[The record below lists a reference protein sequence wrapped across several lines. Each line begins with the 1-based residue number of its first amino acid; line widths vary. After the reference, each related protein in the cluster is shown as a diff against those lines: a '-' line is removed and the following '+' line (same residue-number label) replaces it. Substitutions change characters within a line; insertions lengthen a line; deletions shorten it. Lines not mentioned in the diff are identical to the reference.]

1 MRKALS
7 ALATRRILNSRTNF
21 AQAYCSM
28 VGAETQLELLPSMR
42 FGKLYSTMAD
52 GKKIFLSTEGQ
63 LLCEHGELASTIS
76 FWTSMEKRAKIDG
89 TEPPPRGGFQ
99 TPSICD
105 CMTTEGMHGKIEDDV
120 YLPVKP
126 SSLFEFLESSDAEV
140 IKVKGRDARR
150 IPHTDSPV
158 FVSTIGTLTCRDGA
172 SRRSLIKKSKTQLE
186 SKRLPTCGCK
196 LKALSMNSGLKGL
209 KLGKFSKLKVPH

>member
-1 MRKALS
+1 
-7 ALATRRILNSRTNF
+7 
-21 AQAYCSM
+21 M

-76 FWTSMEKRAKIDG
+76 FWTSIEKRTKIDG

-105 CMTTEGMHGKIEDDV
+105 CVTTEGLHSKLPDDV
-120 YLPVKP
+120 CLPARP
-126 SSLFEFLESSDAEV
+126 SSLFDFLEANDAEV
-140 IKVKGRDARR
+140 VKVKGRDARR
-150 IPHTDSPV
+150 IPYTDSPA
-158 FVSTIGTLTCRDGA
+158 FVSTIGTLTCRHGA

-196 LKALSMNSGLKGL
+196 LKALSLHRGLKGL
-209 KLGKFSKLKVPH
+209 QLGKYRSIRS

>member
-1 MRKALS
+1 
-7 ALATRRILNSRTNF
+7 
-21 AQAYCSM
+21 M
-28 VGAETQLELLPSMR
+28 VSAETEIEILPSLR
-42 FGKLYSTMAD
+42 FGRLYTTMVD
-52 GKKIFLSTEGQ
+52 GKKVYLSTDGQ

-76 FWTSMEKRAKIDG
+76 FWNSIEKRAKIDG

-105 CMTTEGMHGKIEDDV
+105 CATTEGLHYKLPDDV
-120 YLPVKP
+120 CLPARP
-126 SSLFEFLESSDAEV
+126 PSLFEFLESNDAEV

-150 IPHTDSPV
+150 IPHTDSPM

-196 LKALSMNSGLKGL
+196 LKALSLHGGLKGL
-209 KLGKFSKLKVPH
+209 QLGKYSKLKVPE